1 MNLPTNLPT
10 YLLAVNLNLIFDRT
24 LAAMLFFKG
33 QRPVGMDTASRAA
46 SNHKALR
53 ILLLW

>member
-10 YLLAVNLNLIFDRT
+10 YLLAVNVNQIFDRT
-24 LAAMLFFKG
+24 LLAAMLFFKG

-46 SNHKALR
+46 SNHKAL
-53 ILLLW
+53 